1 VNGAV
6 LPVTCDMVDS
16 KSGQG
21 KLMRHRVISNPIWT
35 FESDKLSH
43 HRREVMQFVDGPAC
57 FDRSIQ
63 SAAKKNATSA
73 NDTAAGFGST
83 ASQIGSSLIPGLERE
98 AQNPQGFTPVQK
110 NNMLVASQEGVG
122 GANSGIT
129 GQANLAAARTRN
141 AGGFARALDEAARQK
156 GRQLS
161 SNALG
166 VQNEDA
172 RVALQR
178 QQDAQHQLAG
188 LYGTNTSDQLKAMGL
203 SDEDLRTALEAGK
216 SGWQQNAMNW
226 ITTLTQGA
234 KAGAQAARG
243 GGDNS

>member
-1 VNGAV
+1 
-6 LPVTCDMVDS
+6 M
-16 KSGQG
+16 
-21 KLMRHRVISNPIWT
+21 HRVLLNPTFSIATGELISHDGESFVEEFPI
-35 FESDKLSH
+35 KL
-43 HRREVMQFVDGPAC
+43 
-57 FDRSIQ
+57 DRSIQ
-63 SAAKKNATSA
+63 NRAKSNSTTDVNNATGYNA
-73 NDTAAGFGST
+73 T

-110 NNMLVASQEGVG
+110 NNMLVASQQAVG

-188 LYGTNTSDQLKAMGL
+188 LYGTDTSAALKSMGL
-203 SDEDLRTALEAGK
+203 SDEALNTALQAGK
-216 SGWQQNAMNW
+216 SGWLQNTEGV
-226 ITTLTQGA
+226 IDTLTGA
-234 KAGAQAARG
+234 ATAAAKIQAGDSG
-243 GGDNS
+243 NK

>member
-1 VNGAV
+1 MYKV
-6 LPVTCDMVDS
+6 LLNPTFS
-16 KSGQG
+16 
-21 KLMRHRVISNPIWT
+21 IST
-35 FESDKLSH
+35 GELLSH
-43 HRREVMQFVDGPAC
+43 DGESFVEEFPIKL
-57 FDRSIQ
+57 DRSVQ
-63 SAAKKNATSA
+63 GAAKKNAGTAGDVATGYGS
-73 NDTAAGFGST
+73 TAAG
-83 ASQIGSSLIPGLERE
+83 IGSSIIPGLERE

-122 GANSGIT
+122 GASSGIT

-161 SNALG
+161 TNALG

-188 LYGTNTSDQLKAMGL
+188 LYGVNTSDQLHAMGL
-203 SDEDLRTALEAGK
+203 QNEDLNTALKAGQEGWLQQGEGLLNTL
-216 SGWQQNAMNW
+216 SGAAA
-226 ITTLTQGA
+226 TGA
-234 KAGAQAARG
+234 KIAG
-243 GGDNS
+243 GG

>member
-1 VNGAV
+1 
-6 LPVTCDMVDS
+6 
-16 KSGQG
+16 
-21 KLMRHRVISNPIWT
+21 MRYRIFSNPIWT

-57 FDRSIQ
+57 FDRSVQ
-63 SAAKKNATSA
+63 SAAKKNATTS
-73 NDTAAGFGST
+73 NDVASGFGST

-110 NNMLVASQEGVG
+110 NNMLVASQQAVG

-161 SNALG
+161 TNALG

-178 QQDAQHQLAG
+178 QQDAQHQLSG
-188 LYGTNTSDQLKAMGL
+188 LYGTSTGDQLKAMGL
-203 SDEDLRTALEAGK
+203 SDEALNTELKAGQ
-216 SGWQQNAMNW
+216 SGWYQNA
-226 ITTLTQGA
+226 IGGLDTLANVA
-234 KAGAQAARG
+234 KAFKPAG
-243 GGDNS
+243 GGAGGGGG